1 MTWLDRWSGRG
12 LGREGAE
19 RVSAGCYGSIVA
31 ASTLAGS
38 AAVPP
43 GELALLVVA
52 TNLVYF
58 STHVFAYS
66 IGDPNVEG
74 NHLPQVAAHH
84 AQVAAPMVS
93 AAFLPVVVVLVL
105 EILGADHQRAISVG
119 VITAAGLL
127 VVVGFSG
134 AYLHGVRGLG
144 LALLTL
150 VILAMTTVLVLAK
163 LWLTH

>member
-1 MTWLDRWSGRG
+1 MTWLDRWSRRG

-74 NHLPQVAAHH
+74 KHLLQVAAHH
-84 AQVAAPMVS
+84 ARVAAPMVS
-93 AAFLPVVVVLVL
+93 AAFLPLVVVLVL
-105 EILGADHQRAISVG
+105 EVLGADHQRATSVG

-127 VVVGFSG
+127 VVVGLPG
-134 AYLHGVRGLG
+134 AYLHGVRGWG
-144 LALLTL
+144 LALLTV

>member
-1 MTWLDRWSGRG
+1 MNWLDRRSRRG

-58 STHVFAYS
+58 GTHVFAYS
-66 IGDPNVEG
+66 IGDPDLERQ
-74 NHLPQVAAHH
+74 HLHRIAARH
-84 AQVAAPMVS
+84 ARVGAPMIS
-93 AAFLPVVVVLVL
+93 SAFLPLMV
-105 EILGADHQRAISVG
+105 A
-119 VITAAGLL
+119 
-127 VVVGFSG
+127 
-134 AYLHGVRGLG
+134 
-144 LALLTL
+144 
-150 VILAMTTVLVLAK
+150 
-163 LWLTH
+163 

>member
-1 MTWLDRWSGRG
+1 MSWLDRWSRRG

-66 IGDPNVEG
+66 IADPNLEG
-74 NHLPQVAAHH
+74 KHLPQVAAHH
-84 AQVAAPMVS
+84 ARVAAPMVI
-93 AAFLPVVVVLVL
+93 AAFLPLVVVLVL
-105 EILGADHQRAISVG
+105 ESWARITSVPP
-119 VITAAGLL
+119 VS
-127 VVVGFSG
+127 V
-134 AYLHGVRGLG
+134 
-144 LALLTL
+144 
-150 VILAMTTVLVLAK
+150 
-163 LWLTH
+163 

>member
-1 MTWLDRWSGRG
+1 MTWLDRWSRRG

-74 NHLPQVAAHH
+74 KHLPQVAAHH
-84 AQVAAPMVS
+84 ARVAAPMVS
-93 AAFLPVVVVLVL
+93 AAFLPTYRGR
-105 EILGADHQRAISVG
+105 ERAHGKDAAHRRMRRHAAQLCTLHKPRGYMTEPVG
-119 VITAAGLL
+119 VGPHHFKWNRI
-127 VVVGFSG
+127 F
-134 AYLHGVRGLG
+134 VR
-144 LALLTL
+144 
-150 VILAMTTVLVLAK
+150 
-163 LWLTH
+163 